1 MADYTIFIIGCF
13 LLAGIMIE
21 VMWTA
26 FSYTM
31 QKLEYFFYHRYLDK
45 VSRDVMME
53 YMENP
58 VAMTNE
64 RGEKYWVGY
73 KK

>member
-45 VSRDVMME
+45 VSREVMME

-64 RGEKYWVGY
+64 RGEEYWVGY
-73 KK
+73 RK